1 LDYFNAHTHL
11 SNTSTSIY
19 NLIVGKDNSTSGFFS
34 AGIHPW
40 HISAPEVQF
49 QILSEL
55 ATEPK
60 CLAIGEC
67 GLDKLC
73 SSPFGQQMEVF
84 KKQIELAEKLE
95 KPLIIHCVKAFDE
108 LLKIKKS
115 SKTGVPWVIHGFNQ
129 KNEMAKQLQA
139 QGFYFSLGKA
149 LLNPESNSS
158 KWLNHLPINRLFL
171 ETDDAEISI
180 EQIYKVAASTLNL
193 AESELVSNL
202 QLNCKSVFG
211 IVI

>member
-1 LDYFNAHTHL
+1 MNYFNAHTHL
-11 SNTSTSIY
+11 SNTTTSIY
-19 NLIVGKDNSTSGFFS
+19 NLIVGKNNSTSGFFS

-40 HISAPEVQF
+40 YINESKTQF
-49 QILSEL
+49 EEL
-55 ATEPK
+55 LVLVKNQK

-84 KKQIELAEKLE
+84 KKQIELAEKLQ

-129 KNEMAKQLQA
+129 KNEMAKQLLA
-139 QGFYFSLGKA
+139 QGFYFSFGNIRGKK
-149 LLNPESNSS
+149 PQS
-158 KWLNHLPINRLFL
+158 P
-171 ETDDAEISI
+171 
-180 EQIYKVAASTLNL
+180 
-193 AESELVSNL
+193 
-202 QLNCKSVFG
+202 
-211 IVI
+211 VICLMEGRIGK

>member
-1 LDYFNAHTHL
+1 M
-11 SNTSTSIY
+11 
-19 NLIVGKDNSTSGFFS
+19 IVGKDNTPSTFYS

-40 HISAPEVQF
+40 YISALDVQF
-49 QILSEL
+49 RVLSEL
-55 ATEPK
+55 ATNPN

-73 SSPFGQQMEVF
+73 STPFELQVEVF
-84 KKQIELAEKLE
+84 KSQVYLAAKTQ

-108 LLKIKKS
+108 LIKIKKAFIIDI
-115 SKTGVPWVIHGFNQ
+115 PWVIHGFNQ
-129 KNEMAKQLQA
+129 KTEIARQLLA

-149 LLNPESNSS
+149 LLNPESNAS
-158 KWLNHLPINRLFL
+158 KWLQNLPIERLLL
-171 ETDDAEISI
+171 ETDDAEIPI
-180 EQIYKVAASTLNL
+180 EQIYKVAASAINL
-193 AESELVSNL
+193 SESELVSNL